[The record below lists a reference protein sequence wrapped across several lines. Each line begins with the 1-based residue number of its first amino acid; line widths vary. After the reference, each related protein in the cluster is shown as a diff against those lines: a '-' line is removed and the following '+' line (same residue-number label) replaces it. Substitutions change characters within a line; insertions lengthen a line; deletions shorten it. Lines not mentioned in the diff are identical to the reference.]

1 MGKKFLSKRIIGFI
15 SELIL
20 FAAAVWIGAL
30 LGKSK
35 GLMEENAAES
45 VIETSSS
52 TFSLL
57 KAPARQINQPMEG
70 EKICYLT
77 FDDGPSANTG
87 EILDMLKEYNAKAT
101 FFVIGEGLTE
111 ENRPILERMK
121 NEGHSIGLH
130 AYNHTYKELYA
141 STESLLADYEKLYSL
156 LKEDYN
162 IETALLRFP
171 GGSACSYLKP
181 HRQVCIE
188 ELQRR
193 GFSCFDWQV
202 SGEDA
207 IGYPT
212 VESIQQNVFKKVFD
226 YNTPIVLLHDGRGR
240 GKTVEALPEILKR
253 LQDGG
258 YRFDSLE
265 HRPEYFYRMKE

>member
-15 SELIL
+15 SELLL

-35 GLMEENAAES
+35 GLMEENATES

-77 FDDGPSANTG
+77 FDDGPSSNTG
-87 EILDMLKEYNAKAT
+87 GVLDILKEYNAKAT
-101 FFVIGEGLTE
+101 FFVIGEELTE
-111 ENRPILERMK
+111 ENKPILERMK

-130 AYNHTYKELYA
+130 AYNHVYKQLYA
-141 STESLLADYEKLYSL
+141 NPDSLLADYEKLYSL
-156 LKEDYN
+156 LKEDYH
-162 IETALLRFP
+162 IETALFRFP
-171 GGSACSYLKP
+171 GGSTCSYLKP
-181 HRQVCIE
+181 HRQVCME
-188 ELQRR
+188 ELKKR

-207 IGYPT
+207 VGSPT
-212 VESIQQNVFKKVFD
+212 VESIQQEVFKRVFD
-226 YNTPIVLLHDGRGR
+226 YDTPIVLLHDGRGMR
-240 GKTVEALPEILKR
+240 KTVEALPGILKR
-253 LQDGG
+253 LQEEG

-265 HRPEYFYRMKE
+265 HRPEYAYRIKE